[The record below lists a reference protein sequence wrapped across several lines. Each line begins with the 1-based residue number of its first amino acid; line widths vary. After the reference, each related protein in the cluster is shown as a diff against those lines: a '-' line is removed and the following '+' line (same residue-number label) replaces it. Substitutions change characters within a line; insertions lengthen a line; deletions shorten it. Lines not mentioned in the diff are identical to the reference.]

1 MKKRFLLKV
10 FPIFVFTHVRELSV
24 IIMLFS
30 CTIIDSKAQTTTD
43 STKNKTLQ
51 QITVLGYK
59 EQVTEIQRLGE
70 IHATYIVAGK
80 KNEVITV
87 ADLNANLAEK
97 TGRQI
102 FAKIPGVFVYD
113 MDGSGNQVNIA
124 TRGLDPHRSWE
135 YNVRQNSVMMNSD
148 IYGYPASHYSPP
160 MESVQKIELIHG
172 TAGLQYGA
180 QFGGMINYVTKTGD
194 TTKALRYEGSQS
206 IGSFGLFSSYNS
218 VSGKIG
224 KLNYY
229 TYYQKRVSDGYR
241 KNGRSDAEGQF
252 AALTYRFSP
261 SLSLKAELG
270 RSTYTY
276 QLPGPLTDAQFLS
289 NPRQSTRSRNYFNP
303 DIFLPSLTLD
313 WQIDKKTKLNFISSA
328 VLGSRNSVQFL
339 AFADVA
345 DTINAQTNQYK
356 NRQVDIDNFNSYT
369 FDLRLTREYN
379 VGKIKNFVA
388 TGVRY
393 VNNDLHRRQLGK
405 GTTGTDFDLTI
416 TGNFGRDLHSK
427 TENVSFFLENLV
439 QITPK
444 LSLSSGLRVEKGTTN
459 MSGSISYLS
468 SEKVPNTIIHNFP
481 LFGVSSQY
489 KLDNQNRIYGG
500 ISQAYR
506 PVIFSDVIP
515 LSPLDRTDPNLKDA
529 SGYNG
534 EIGINGK
541 CKTWL
546 NYDLSYFILRYNNR
560 IGTQTL
566 SENGQSYN
574 FKTNTG
580 NSLTKGIELYAELT
594 PFSNSISK
602 LSFFTATSYF
612 NGEYLKGS
620 IIVNNQDKNI
630 VGNSLETVPKWIS
643 RNGINIRYKIFNATL
658 QYSYVDKSY
667 SDALNTEIPSANG
680 AKGVVPSYGVLDFN
694 TSFRIK
700 QNYTLKIGLN
710 NLTNEQYFTKRPT
723 GYPGVGVWSS
733 DGRSAVVSFGFK
745 I

>member
-1 MKKRFLLKV
+1 MKKLSTVIVLLALNIV
-10 FPIFVFTHVRELSV
+10 GL
-24 IIMLFS
+24 
-30 CTIIDSKAQTTTD
+30 KAQTIAD
-43 STKNKTLQ
+43 SAKVKL
-51 QITVLGYK
+51 L
-59 EQVTEIQRLGE
+59 EQVIISDYKQQTTEIQRLTD

-102 FAKIPGVFVYD
+102 FAKVPGTFVYD

-135 YNVRQNSVMMNSD
+135 YNVRQNGVIMNSD

-160 MESVQKIELIHG
+160 MESIQKIELIHG

-194 TTKALRYEGSQS
+194 TTKALSYEGSHS
-206 IGSFGLFSSYNS
+206 AGSFGLFSSYNA

-229 TYYQKRVSDGYR
+229 AYYQKRVSDGYR
-241 KNGRSDAEGQF
+241 KNGHSDASAQF

-276 QLPGPLTDAQFLS
+276 QLPGPLTDAQFL
-289 NPRQSTRSRNYFNP
+289 NDPRQSTRSRNYFNP
-303 DIFLPSLTLD
+303 DIYLPSLTLD
-313 WQIDKKTKLNFISSA
+313 WQIDKKTKLNIISSA

-345 DTINAQTNQYK
+345 DTINSQTNQYK

-369 FDLRLTREYN
+369 FDLRLIREFYI
-379 VGKIKNFVA
+379 GKFKNTLA
-388 TGVRY
+388 TGIRY

-416 TGNFGRDLHSK
+416 TGDFGRDLHSK
-427 TENVSFFLENLV
+427 TQNISIFVENLV

-444 LSLSSGLRVEKGTTN
+444 LSLSPGLRVERGTTN

-468 SEKVPNTIIHNFP
+468 SEKVPNSIVHNFP
-481 LFGVSSQY
+481 LLGVSAEY
-489 KLDNQNRIYGG
+489 KLTNQNRIYGG

-515 LSPLDRTDPNLKDA
+515 LSPLDRTDSNLKDA
-529 SGYNG
+529 YGYNA
-534 EIGINGK
+534 EIGMSGTY
-541 CKTWL
+541 KTWL
-546 NYDLSYFILRYNNR
+546 HYDVSYFLLRYNNR
-560 IGTQTL
+560 IGTLVLT
-566 SENGQSYN
+566 ENGQTYN

-580 NSLTKGIELYAELT
+580 NSLTKGIELYTELT
-594 PFSNSISK
+594 PLSNATSK
-602 LSFFTATSYF
+602 LSFFTASSYF
-612 NGEYLKGS
+612 DAHYLKGS
-620 IIVNNQDKNI
+620 IVVNNVDKNI
-630 VGNSLETVPKWIS
+630 TGNYLETVPKWIS
-643 RNGINIRYKIFNATL
+643 RNGINIRYKTFSTTL
-658 QYSYVDKSY
+658 QYSYVAKSY
-667 SDALNTEIPSANG
+667 SDALNTEQPSANG
-680 AKGVVPSYGVLDFN
+680 AKGIVPSYGILDVN
-694 TSFRIK
+694 MSLRVAR
-700 QNYTLKIGLN
+700 NYTFKMGIN
-710 NLTNEQYFTKRPT
+710 NATNEQYFTKRPA
-723 GYPGVGVWSS
+723 GYPGVGIWSS
-733 DGRSAVVSFGFK
+733 DGRSILCSMIVK
-745 I
+745 Y